1 MCVCIIVHNNTAQHR
16 TVLIIFR
23 LTLQTITVAHMMSN
37 GGERPLE
44 TSIWLNHYDG
54 VRYDMIRYTIFT
66 CVQTLTNSQLNVPH

>member
-1 MCVCIIVHNNTAQHR
+1 MCVRIIVRNNIAQHR

-23 LTLQTITVAHMMSN
+23 LTLQTIIVAHMMSN
-37 GGERPLE
+37 GGEGALE
-44 TSIWLNHYDG
+44 TSSSLNHYDG